1 MTLSD
6 ALTGILGATTLV
18 LPGWLLA
25 RASRLPQPLLAGFIA
40 GVVMLV
46 LLVLAFALLEV
57 RLAPGPLAAGWIGVA
72 GLAAGLAWK
81 WPGAPHA
88 AAADT
93 ASASNRVPW
102 LLWLP
107 LGPAAAVVLHRAAT
121 QPLFGVDTVFRWDYL
136 AAQMLAR
143 GTLDFYPPVSAA
155 DYAIYSWPDGI
166 APAVSSVYL
175 WIYSLAGSARPPLTA
190 PVVVLQVA
198 LLVTAV
204 HALTRRHFSARAG
217 AFAAA
222 LAAGSPLLLWA
233 SAMGQETGLTALAT
247 LGLLLYLPRSR
258 AEETPAAVV
267 FAGLAAGLGGL
278 AREYGLVLPLVGVAL
293 AIMRRLSPRGL
304 VLFIGVS
311 LVACAPWYLRNWALT
326 GNPLFNLSL
335 GGLFPVNVVHSW
347 LNASYQVELGWGR
360 LPPEA
365 FRIAIVNALVALT
378 AGAIGGVIFARTVPV
393 WVVTATLFV
402 ALWAASVGYTAAGFT
417 YSLRVLSPALALA
430 AALGGAALARG
441 VPAGRAQIGVALGLT
456 LLAVDS
462 ALRTLVLPANV
473 YRVPPA
479 QWLSVGGALHDYHE
493 RPLYREL
500 VRVAGDERLL
510 VLGPNA
516 LLTKHGARTVPLWS
530 PEIGFIFDPA
540 LPPPEIA
547 RRLRAAE
554 IGFVLLTQGEVNAR
568 FLARSAFFR
577 DPAGTLQPVWSDPD
591 LVLLRVHAPPP

>member
-6 ALTGILGATTLV
+6 ALTGILGAVTLT
-18 LPGWLLA
+18 LPGWLVA
-25 RASRLPQPLLAGFIA
+25 RKARLPQPLLAGFIA
-40 GVVMLV
+40 GVVGLV
-46 LLVLAFALLEV
+46 LLVLTCASLGV
-57 RLAPGPLAAGWIGVA
+57 RLAPGPLAAGWSAVVA
-72 GLAAGLAWK
+72 LAAGLAWK
-81 WPGAPHA
+81 SARPPHA
-88 AAADT
+88 AEPD
-93 ASASNRVPW
+93 ASSHRVPP

-107 LGPAAAVVLHRAAT
+107 LLPAAAVVLYRATT

-136 AAQMLAR
+136 ATQMLAR
-143 GTLDFYPPVSAA
+143 GTLDFYPPVSAS

-175 WIYSLAGSARPPLTA
+175 WVYSLAGAARPTLTA

-198 LLVTAV
+198 LLIAGVY
-204 HALTRRHFSARAG
+204 ALTRRHFSPRAG

-233 SAMGQETGLTALAT
+233 SAMGQETGLTALAAI
-247 LGLLLYLPRSR
+247 GLLLYLPRSR
-258 AEETPAAVV
+258 AEETPAAIV

-278 AREYGLVLPLVGVAL
+278 AREYGLVLPVLGF
-293 AIMRRLSPRGL
+293 AIAAIRGLSPRGI
-304 VLFIGVS
+304 VLFLGVS
-311 LVACAPWYLRNWALT
+311 ILACAPWHLRNWALT
-326 GNPLFNLSL
+326 GNPLFNLSVS
-335 GGLFPVNVVHSW
+335 GLFPTNLVHDW
-347 LNASYQVELGWGR
+347 LNASYHAELGWGR

-365 FRIAIVNALVALT
+365 LRITLLNTVAALT
-378 AGAIGGVIFARTVPV
+378 AGALGGVLYARTVPA
-393 WVVTATLFV
+393 WVGIVLVFI

-430 AALGGAALARG
+430 AALGGAALARA
-441 VPAGRAQIGVALGLT
+441 VPAGRAQAWAVAGLT

-462 ALRTLVLPANV
+462 ALRALVLPANV

-479 QWLSVGGALHDYHE
+479 QWLTVGRALHEYHA

-500 VRVAGDERLL
+500 VRVAGNERLL

-516 LLTKHGARTVPLWS
+516 LLTSLGARTLPLWS
-530 PEIGFIFDPA
+530 PEVGFVFDPKL
-540 LPPPEIA
+540 LPSEIA

-568 FLARSAFFR
+568 FLARSSFFR
-577 DPAGTLQPVWSDPD
+577 DPAGALQPVWSDPD
-591 LVLLRVHAPPP
+591 LVLLRVHAPSP